1 MYTHTHINVYIWKK
15 GRKEGKKNEK
25 EKRRKGGREEGRYT
39 ELRNSG

>member
-15 GRKEGKKNEK
+15 GRKEGKK